1 MKSLTGKKILQY
13 YLNPLLNHGGY
24 IDNIESIIDKRANI
38 YFPVL
43 ETKKY
48 SNLFQNDNR
57 NNLIT
62 RKRENCCKIYKISHS
77 GIYNSV
83 FEPTLKYSSEIGYIT
98 KIKNHEE
105 KEITLEEL
113 VNQYFKNPED
123 YFEVRKEEQEQ
134 KKETEIEKEVPPT
147 QQEREEKYKREQEE
161 IKKWG

>member
-1 MKSLTGKKILQY
+1 M
-13 YLNPLLNHGGY
+13 NHGGY
-24 IDNIESIIDKRANI
+24 IDNIESILDRRANI

-48 SNLFQNDNR
+48 RNLFLNDNR
-57 NNLIT
+57 NNLIQEIEKIVVKST
-62 RKRENCCKIYKISHS
+62 RFPTQVYIY
-77 GIYNSV
+77 SV
-83 FEPTLKYSSEIGYIT
+83 LEPTLKYSSEIGYIT
-98 KIKNHEE
+98 KIRNHEE